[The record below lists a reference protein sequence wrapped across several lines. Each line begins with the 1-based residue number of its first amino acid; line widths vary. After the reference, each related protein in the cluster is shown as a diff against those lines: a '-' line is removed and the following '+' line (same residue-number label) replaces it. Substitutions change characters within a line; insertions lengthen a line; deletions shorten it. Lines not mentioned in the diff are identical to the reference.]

1 MAIKLYKSQLEPTA
15 KSSNVAN
22 KAFASMQEAGSI
34 GRAWKGMV
42 QSGEKLYAKHIDIKT
57 DNEVLE
63 KTKEVMNGSDKF
75 EGLSATTLRAS
86 NMNDPDKAGKY
97 YNDQWQAIFDNV
109 NGSLS
114 GKMAQKKF
122 KAWMTKQN
130 INDVNSIK
138 SVTTGNMIAHNRSM
152 KLDEIETL
160 KKRIIFPQ
168 SAIDFN
174 SATDALNKALF
185 GKKAEETFGNKLKE
199 IQDATFREIALY
211 GYKNV
216 PISERDAALEKAKT
230 ADRLDS
236 KDVQTLNNY
245 FGNSIQF
252 STNLISDS
260 LLDYLVLF

>member
-63 KTKEVMNGSDKF
+63 KTKEVMNGTDSYS
-75 EGLSATTLRAS
+75 GLSEVTKTAS
-86 NMNDPDKAGKY
+86 TYNDPDKAGKY

-168 SAIDFN
+168 SDHDYKT
-174 SATDALNKALF
+174 ATIELNKALF

-199 IQDATFREIALY
+199 IQDGTFREIALFS
-211 GYKNV
+211 YKNV
-216 PISERDAALEKAKT
+216 PIPDKDIFSIAAKPSDIKAVLVP
-230 ADRLDS
+230 LD
-236 KDVQTLNNY
+236 
-245 FGNSIQF
+245 
-252 STNLISDS
+252 
-260 LLDYLVLF
+260 VLK